1 MIWLNQNWSDSLAFL
16 EIVIR
21 TTDIF
26 NALFNI
32 RGMQCIGYGR
42 GISLCNFFLCDLLV
56 REQGKKIRIL
66 TCSDYWT
73 ICIICEAIKIWHSS
87 TSVLCVYNI
96 YNTWRMLH
104 KISMQEAFSF
114 LSFKR
119 NRFPAALYVVYNNN
133 WKAFEDES
141 SIERNPK
148 DIFVFL
154 FSRYTYE

>member
-1 MIWLNQNWSDSLAFL
+1 
-16 EIVIR
+16 
-21 TTDIF
+21 
-26 NALFNI
+26 
-32 RGMQCIGYGR
+32 
-42 GISLCNFFLCDLLV
+42 
-56 REQGKKIRIL
+56 
-66 TCSDYWT
+66 
-73 ICIICEAIKIWHSS
+73 
-87 TSVLCVYNI
+87 
-96 YNTWRMLH
+96 
-104 KISMQEAFSF
+104 MQEAFSF